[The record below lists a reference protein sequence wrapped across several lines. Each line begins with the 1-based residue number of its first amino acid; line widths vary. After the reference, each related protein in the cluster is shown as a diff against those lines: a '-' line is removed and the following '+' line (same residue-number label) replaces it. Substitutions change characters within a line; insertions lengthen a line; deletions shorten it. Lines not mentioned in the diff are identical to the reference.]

1 MAAQYFIDTSSPVVR
16 RLLRHQEQA
25 KKAVLRQ
32 RGRMAA
38 EVIMATELTGRV
50 VNGIV
55 VLDQPGTLAEGTEVR
70 IRPVQKASEGEDTGS
85 SLSEMLLSFAGTVE
99 GLPED
104 MALNHDHYLYGV
116 PKKSER

>member
-1 MAAQYFIDTSSPVVR
+1 MSTD
-16 RLLRHQEQA
+16 
-25 KKAVLRQ
+25 
-32 RGRMAA
+32 
-38 EVIMATELTGRV
+38 ATELTGRV

-55 VLDQPGTLAEGTEVR
+55 VLDQPGTLKDGTEVR
-70 IRPVQKASEGEDTGS
+70 VRPVERASEREDGDS

-116 PKKSER
+116 SKKTER